1 MMLRT
6 DADHLP
12 APIRAELLR
21 VATIL
26 FEAFEE
32 TTKGRLSQQYR
43 AGRILTLILHGPHAE
58 KDWEQVAPGEA
69 FRLLAIV
76 NYPRLARSE
85 GDWRLVRD
93 RMRRA
98 WEFGEITRPVRL
110 TVESLERFNGALVE
124 GVPHF
129 VTIAEQGIA
138 LYQMVGLRLKA
149 PRHLPVRDR
158 TIRGVTEYRRWH
170 RNGCDF
176 LAGATFYRDQ
186 GNAPMAALL
195 LHQACEHFYQCVLWS
210 ITLHGPRTHALD
222 ELREAAEA
230 LDARL
235 CSAWPRVSRFERR
248 AFGCIRRAYVE
259 ARYGRSYRISPQ
271 ELAWAFAR
279 VEILAERA
287 ACVCADHQASLVAGP
302 PAPTLPPPKERIMI
316 ATLPQP
322 IHRANMLQRTWR
334 VARRARPLRVRWN
347 RLIPVHRFWR
357 SDRFMQWVDRI
368 PLAMIG
374 LCFFMAGA
382 EALWQ
387 VRSVYPTQA
396 ARSKPADP
404 SAVLDFN
411 VRADTVLGAVT
422 DIAERAGYRV
432 KANEDIWAIR
442 WTGAYRAKAT
452 TFDALADILYG
463 SGLCPAIR
471 DDTIT
476 VRYCDKSR
484 PPVVATVEYKAEP
497 HGSLRLGRTRTF
509 EENRANESGG

>member
-12 APIRAELLR
+12 VPIRAELLR
-21 VATIL
+21 IATML

-32 TTKGRLSQQYR
+32 TAKGRLSQHYR

-69 FRLLAIV
+69 FRLLMIV

-85 GDWRLVRD
+85 RDWRLVRD
-93 RMRRA
+93 RLRRA

-110 TVESLERFNGALVE
+110 TVESLERVNGALAE

-138 LYQMVGLRLKA
+138 LYQMDGLRLQA
-149 PRHLPVRDR
+149 PRHLLPRDR
-158 TIRGVTEYRRWH
+158 AIRGVAEYLRLHKGGR
-170 RNGCDF
+170 DF
-176 LAGATFYRDQ
+176 LAGAAFYRDQ

-195 LHQACEHFYQCVLWS
+195 LHQACEHFYQSVLWS

-222 ELREAAEA
+222 ELREAAES

-235 CSAWPRVSRFERR
+235 CSAWPRDSRFERR
-248 AFGCIRRAYVE
+248 AFGCIRRAYIE
-259 ARYGRSYRISPQ
+259 ARYGRSYRISPE
-271 ELAWAFAR
+271 ELTWAFAR
-279 VEILAERA
+279 VEILAERT
-287 ACVCADHQASLVAGP
+287 ACVCTDHQASLVAEP

-322 IHRANMLQRTWR
+322 IHRADMLRRTWR
-334 VARRARPLRVRWN
+334 IVHHARPSRVRWN
-347 RLIPVHRFWR
+347 RLIPGHRLWR
-357 SDRFMQWVDRI
+357 SGRFTGWVDHI
-368 PLAMIG
+368 PLVMIG

-387 VRSVYPTQA
+387 VRSVHPAQA

-432 KANEDIWAIR
+432 KANEDIWAVR
-442 WTGAYRAKAT
+442 WTGGYRAKAT

-471 DDTIT
+471 NDIIS
-476 VRYCDKSR
+476 VRYCDKSSS
-484 PPVVATVEYKAEP
+484 PIVATIEYQAQP
-497 HGSLRLGRTRTF
+497 DGSARLEVPR
-509 EENRANESGG
+509 

>member
-6 DADHLP
+6 DTDHLP
-12 APIRAELLR
+12 VLIRAELLR

-32 TTKGRLSQQYR
+32 TAKGRLSQQYR
-43 AGRILTLILHGPHAE
+43 AGQILTLILHGPHAE
-58 KDWEQVAPGEA
+58 KNWEQVAPGEA
-69 FRLLAIV
+69 FRLLVVV

-93 RMRRA
+93 RLRRA

-110 TVESLERFNGALVE
+110 TVESLERINGALVE

-138 LYQMVGLRLKA
+138 LYQMVGLRLQA
-149 PRHLPVRDR
+149 PRHLPVCDR
-158 TIRGVTEYRRWH
+158 AMRGVAEYRRWH

-176 LAGATFYRDQ
+176 LAGATFYWDQ
-186 GNAPMAALL
+186 GNASLAALL

-210 ITLHGPRTHALD
+210 ITLHGPRTHALE

-235 CSAWPRVSRFERR
+235 CSAWPRDNRFERR

-259 ARYGRSYRISPQ
+259 ARYGRSYFISPQ

-279 VEILAERA
+279 VEILADRV
-287 ACVCADHQASLVAGP
+287 ACVCSDHQASLVAEP
-302 PAPTLPPPKERIMI
+302 PAPTLPPPAEEATIT
-316 ATLPQP
+316 TLPQP
-322 IHRANMLQRTWR
+322 IDRANMLRRTWR
-334 VARRARPLRVRWN
+334 IVHHARPSRVRWN
-347 RLIPVHRFWR
+347 RLIPFHHLWR
-357 SDRFMQWVDRI
+357 SGRFTGWVDLI
-368 PLAMIG
+368 PLIMIG

-382 EALWQ
+382 EVIWQ
-387 VRSVYPTQA
+387 RSVHPAQL

-432 KANEDIWAIR
+432 KANEDIWAVR
-442 WTGAYRAKAT
+442 WTGGYRAKAT

-463 SGLCPAIR
+463 SDLCPAIR
-471 DDTIT
+471 NDIIS
-476 VRYCDKSR
+476 VRYCDESSLR
-484 PPVVATVEYKAEP
+484 IVATVDHP
-497 HGSLRLGRTRTF
+497 RFPRNGRH
-509 EENRANESGG
+509 APQ